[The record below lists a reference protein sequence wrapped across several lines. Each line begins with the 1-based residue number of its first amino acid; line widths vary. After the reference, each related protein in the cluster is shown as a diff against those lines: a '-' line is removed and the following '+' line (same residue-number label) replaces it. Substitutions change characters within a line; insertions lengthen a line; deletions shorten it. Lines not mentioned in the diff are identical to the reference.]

1 MLLTPKLSST
11 ANLNSLR
18 IYPVQSQNLRSVEVD
33 LTFIR
38 LFDSDGD
45 AGVPPVDYSVF
56 LVSDGWVQLW
66 WWLWWVTL
74 LATLVMTFLL
84 VTV

>member
-1 MLLTPKLSST
+1 MLL
-11 ANLNSLR
+11 
-18 IYPVQSQNLRSVEVD
+18 
-33 LTFIR
+33 F
-38 LFDSDGD
+38 DGD
-45 AGVPPVDYSVF
+45 PGFPPVDYTVF

-84 VTV
+84 VTF

>member
-1 MLLTPKLSST
+1 M
-11 ANLNSLR
+11 A
-18 IYPVQSQNLRSVEVD
+18 
-33 LTFIR
+33 FIL

-45 AGVPPVDYSVF
+45 AGVPPVDYSVV
-56 LVSDGWVQLW
+56 LVSDGCWVQLW

-84 VTV
+84 VNF